1 MLDSSKKCLGWG
13 IGLAVVG
20 TIVLTWGTNLYTA
33 VLETMG
39 ANAEVGEWAFSFIM
53 TLTRSAAFPMAAALI
68 AAAIVIE
75 SLRQVV
81 REAIE
86 ARASAQDPSAVEG

>member
-20 TIVLTWGTNLYTA
+20 TIVLTWGASLYSA
-33 VLETMG
+33 ILERMG
-39 ANAEVGEWAFSFIM
+39 PNAEVGEWAFTFLM
-53 TLTRSAAFPMAAALI
+53 TLIRSAAFPMAAALI

-86 ARASAQDPSAVEG
+86 ARASAPEG